1 MISKEDLTTAA
12 VSLGETVV
20 NSPRTTLAASTVTA
34 SLGVGRWVEL
44 FQGPFSLCAIIVGVL
59 ATLAL
64 ARKNWIDGENSKLQN
79 ILLRHQVKS
88 MGAEPI
94 TEDIK

>member
-1 MISKEDLTTAA
+1 MISKEEFWTGAA
-12 VSLGETVV
+12 SFGETVI
-20 NSPRTTLAASTVTA
+20 NSPKTTVATSAVTA